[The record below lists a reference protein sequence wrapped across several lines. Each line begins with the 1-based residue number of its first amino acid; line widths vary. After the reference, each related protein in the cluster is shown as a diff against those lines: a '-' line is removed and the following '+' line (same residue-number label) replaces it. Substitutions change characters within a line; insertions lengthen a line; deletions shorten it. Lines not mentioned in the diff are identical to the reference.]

1 MNKQNN
7 VSEYFGI
14 DLVAPI
20 APKIKRANGRGGMSC
35 LVNSCNVG
43 Q

>member
-20 APKIKRANGRGGMSC
+20 APKIKRANGRLLSC
-35 LVNSCNVG
+35 LINSCRIG
-43 Q
+43 